1 MKTLTILILLS
12 ATLAPTI
19 PAHAFIIV
27 RRPVV
32 VVPYPAPVVVYG
44 APAPAVVYDA
54 SAPPVML
61 PSPTPIGSVSY
72 ALPPGAQSANIKGVQ
87 YYVAGPTYYRPNFGP
102 NGVYYVVV
110 ANPNAPAA
118 TPPGTPIGSIFQTL
132 PAGAQSTK
140 IGGVEYYVAGN
151 TYYLPHF
158 WANGVYYEV
167 VANPGGCGNAC

>member
-1 MKTLTILILLS
+1 MKTLTTLILLG

-19 PAHAFIIV
+19 PAQAFIIV

-32 VVPYPAPVVVYG
+32 VVPYPAPVVVYA

-54 SAPPVML
+54 SAPPAML
-61 PSPTPIGSVSY
+61 PPVPIGHVSY
-72 ALPPGAQSANIKGVQ
+72 ALPPGAQSASINGVQ

-110 ANPNAPAA
+110 ANPNAPAV
-118 TPPGTPIGSIFQTL
+118 TPPSTPIGSIFQTL

-140 IGGVEYYVAGN
+140 IGSVEYYVAGT

-158 WANGVYYEV
+158 GANGVYYEV